1 VKDIPH
7 PAPIRFD
14 VEVVKVEGTK
24 RTAAILKDKAKAI
37 QKKLKPIIEALREL
51 EDHKEINDG
60 DVNACLDEVAAN
72 RTTRNRYR
80 KELEAAGVLEPVED
94 DNGKVVFY
102 RFHDTGAV

>member
-1 VKDIPH
+1 M
-7 PAPIRFD
+7 
-14 VEVVKVEGTK
+14 
-24 RTAAILKDKAKAI
+24 
-37 QKKLKPIIEALREL
+37 REL